1 MSTAAPSAR
10 FGRRSTRGVLLG
22 FTGWRVAA
30 LTVAIV
36 AFMFWLMLAGGIAGF
51 GLGVLA
57 AAGPVAAAF
66 VRVGGLPAIEWTPVA
81 LHWQTR
87 VLAGQ
92 TTYRA
97 KPTRPRSAGTLALPG
112 DAASLRFYVPE
123 AQPVCMIH
131 DPWRNTLAAI
141 LHVRHPAY
149 VLLSPDEQAQRVSAW
164 GRVQASLAQ
173 SGSCAGLQVMEA
185 AIPDAGQAV
194 RDWYDHHATLRD
206 GWAAGQYETLLAATS
221 VGASTHRS
229 TLTLSLDLKA
239 SAGATRS
246 SGGGLAGSA
255 KVLSGDMA
263 ALEYS
268 LRQAGLDF
276 GWWATEPEVAAM
288 VRSAYDPALGGGFGP
303 TSPGANLARGGP
315 LAVDEH
321 WSYLRHDSGYS
332 TVLWISEWPR
342 IEVAAHFLHPL
353 IFAPDVRKTLSI
365 HTRPKNISAALRQIR
380 RDKTAMEAD
389 RRQKEKIGQIHDLAD
404 DQEWNDV
411 VARERALIAG
421 HADID
426 YYGWIVVTADDLD
439 SLRSAVKQVERAA
452 NQAVCET
459 RILYGQQAQGFVT
472 AGLPLGR
479 STL

>member
-1 MSTAAPSAR
+1 MPTSQTSAR

-22 FTGWRVAA
+22 FTGWRVGA
-30 LTVAIV
+30 LGVAIV
-36 AFMFWLMLAGGIAGF
+36 AVLFWLLVVGGLGGF
-51 GLGVLA
+51 GIGLLA
-57 AAGPVAAAF
+57 AAGPVAVAF
-66 VRVGGLPAIEWTPVA
+66 TRVGGLPTVEWTPTA
-81 LHWQTR
+81 LHWQAR

-97 KPTRPRSAGTLALPG
+97 RPTGPRPAGTLALPG
-112 DAASLRFYVPE
+112 DAASLRFHVPE

-131 DPWRNTLAAI
+131 DPWRNTLSAV

-173 SGSCAGLQVMEA
+173 SEGCAGLQIMEA
-185 AIPDAGQAV
+185 AIPDSGQGV
-194 RDWYDHHATLRD
+194 RDWYERHASHRD
-206 GWAAGQYETLLAATS
+206 GWAARQYEELLSATS
-221 VGASTHRS
+221 VGSSTHRS
-229 TLTLSLDLKA
+229 TITLSLDLRA
-239 SAGATRS
+239 SASVIRA
-246 SGGGLAGSA
+246 SGGGLAGAA
-255 KVLSGDMA
+255 KVLGGDME
-263 ALEYS
+263 ALEYG

-288 VRSAYDPALGGGFGP
+288 VRSAYDPALGGEFGP

-315 LAVDEH
+315 LALDEH

-365 HTRPKNISAALRQIR
+365 HMRPKNVSSALRQIR

-404 DQEWNDV
+404 DQEWTDV

-421 HADID
+421 HAEVD
-426 YYGWIVVTADDLD
+426 YFGWIVVTADDLD
-439 SLRSAVKQVERAA
+439 ELRSAVKQVERAA
-452 NQAVCET
+452 SQAVCET
-459 RILYGQQAQGFVT
+459 RVLYGQQAQGFVT

-479 STL
+479 SSF